1 METRE
6 VKTVVVGLLVATAM
20 TARANAGTSVAC
32 TVRHDGY
39 AYEGPGSAIEPR
51 QLFSIKKGDQA
62 IPAKWGVKWLYV
74 QFVDRDVMDN
84 MGWVRID
91 NLQCK

>member
-1 METRE
+1 MCGVILCAVELHDDI
-6 VKTVVVGLLVATAM
+6 GD
-20 TARANAGTSVAC
+20 GS

-62 IPAKWGVKWLYV
+62 VPAKWG
-74 QFVDRDVMDN
+74 
-84 MGWVRID
+84 
-91 NLQCK
+91 